1 MVFAD
6 SVNLARRLSSKNEN
20 DLMQENMMDKKK
32 DYKQCKILA
41 NKISNVKDLPNEC
54 FEYKD
59 IVASFQRKPTKS
71 DTAIAF
77 EGMGAGKA
85 SQNYAQIQR
94 RYTNSHRQFTKEKK

>member
-1 MVFAD
+1 MLVIVILTP
-6 SVNLARRLSSKNEN
+6 STLIPLST
-20 DLMQENMMDKKK
+20 DKKK